1 MGKGVAA
8 ENIIKIAQ
16 ENDIPIM
23 RQVDLA
29 QELYNKGREGQYIP
43 EETYEAIAEVLKW
56 LDTLEAKAQPEYN
69 VDLFK

>member
-1 MGKGVAA
+1 MGKGTTA
-8 ENIIKIAQ
+8 ENIIKVAQ
-16 ENDIPIM
+16 ENNIPIM

-29 QELYNKGREGQYIP
+29 QELYNKGTEGQYIP

-56 LDTLEAKAQPEYN
+56 LDTLEATAEPEYN